1 MSRGKF
7 EKATYFSIVG
17 GKFRER
23 INVIADR
30 EQGKLNLP
38 PNAEFRELFDD
49 KGQYEKTV
57 WEYVDDYLEGF
68 IINIDY
74 KTGNVYGDQWVISLN
89 DNKETFKIN
98 ISVESS
104 YAQSFGKKIHNI
116 DLSKQVMIIPWYI
129 PDDKKSGLVFKQG
142 GTKDENKVPNWI
154 NKDNIPEGYPMPS
167 EELQALD
174 YAKYTSKNKNDYRK
188 IRMDRF
194 VWIEEMIKNDIIP
207 NIPVHS
213 EYVVQS
219 KMSEEISE
227 TEFDIIRN
235 IDAEE
240 KMDADF
246 DKEKGNSSKSE
257 EEKPPF

>member
-116 DLSKQVMIIPWYI
+116 DLSKQVMIIPWHI
-129 PDDKKSGLVFKQG
+129 IDDQKSGLVFKQG

-154 NKDNIPEGYPMPS
+154 TKDNIPEGYPMPS

-174 YAKYTSKNKNDYRK
+174 YLKYSSKNKNDYRK

-227 TEFDIIRN
+227 TEFDTTRN